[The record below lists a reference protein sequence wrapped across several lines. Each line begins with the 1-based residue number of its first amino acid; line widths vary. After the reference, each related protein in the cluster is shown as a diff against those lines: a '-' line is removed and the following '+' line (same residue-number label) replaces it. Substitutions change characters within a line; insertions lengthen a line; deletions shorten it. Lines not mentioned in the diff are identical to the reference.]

1 MLYLPWFV
9 TNSMLMGHIIDFR
22 KKNTSSFPVF
32 LSFCPS
38 FFSTFCQILFFG
50 SFKFYQTHYSK
61 GHLRQ
66 VVVMDS
72 AQESV
77 RIIYF
82 YKIII
87 IIIIIHMKRKRET

>member
-1 MLYLPWFV
+1 MKKYIYKVDGATSGLPLRYLE
-9 TNSMLMGHIIDFR
+9 TL
-22 KKNTSSFPVF
+22 
-32 LSFCPS
+32 
-38 FFSTFCQILFFG
+38 
-50 SFKFYQTHYSK
+50 SK

-87 IIIIIHMKRKRET
+87 IIIIIMHMKRKRET

>member
-1 MLYLPWFV
+1 MKKYIYKVDGATSGLPLRYLE
-9 TNSMLMGHIIDFR
+9 TL
-22 KKNTSSFPVF
+22 
-32 LSFCPS
+32 
-38 FFSTFCQILFFG
+38 
-50 SFKFYQTHYSK
+50 SK